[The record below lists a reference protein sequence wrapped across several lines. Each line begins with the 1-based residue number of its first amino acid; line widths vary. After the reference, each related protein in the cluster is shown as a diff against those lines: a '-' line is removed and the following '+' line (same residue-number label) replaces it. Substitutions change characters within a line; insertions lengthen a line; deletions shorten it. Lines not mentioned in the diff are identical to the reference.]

1 MRALIIFAVSLMLF
15 VAVPTTAPSVAQ
27 VRQMGGIGIT
37 VFADLNF
44 RGKTAT
50 FRQDVPD
57 LRPMGLDNRIRS
69 LRVGRGEKWEVCE
82 HANYQGRCVVVSGD
96 ESDLRRNAWDRII
109 SILRRVD
116 GAGPPV
122 PPPPTD
128 DVYIA

>member
-1 MRALIIFAVSLMLF
+1 MRALFVFAVFLMLF
-15 VAVPTTAPSVAQ
+15 IAIPTTAPSVAQ
-27 VRQMGGIGIT
+27 ERQMGGIGIT

-82 HANYQGRCVVVSGD
+82 HANYQGRCVVISG
-96 ESDLRRNAWDRII
+96 EEPDLRRNQWDRII
-109 SILRRVD
+109 SSMRRVT
-116 GAGPPV
+116 G
-122 PPPPTD
+122 
-128 DVYIA
+128 